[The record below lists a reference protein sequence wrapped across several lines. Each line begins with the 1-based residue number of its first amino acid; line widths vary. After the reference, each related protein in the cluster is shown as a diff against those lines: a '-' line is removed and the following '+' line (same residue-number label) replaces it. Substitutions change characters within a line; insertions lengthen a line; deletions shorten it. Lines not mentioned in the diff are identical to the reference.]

1 MKWARGMEGL
11 RGFGRF
17 AGIIR
22 VLVKH
27 GLGDLADRLFSR
39 TSEKPKGPRDEELLF
54 VSGFPSPRRLRLVLE
69 ELGPSF
75 IKLGQLMSTR
85 ADLFPSEYIEEF
97 EKLQDQ
103 VPPVPYEDI
112 QGVIERELKHPV
124 DTLFAEFDRVSLAAA
139 SVAQVHRVRLVGGED
154 AAIKVIRPGI
164 HKKIRKDIRLMYAIA
179 SRIET
184 VFEAG
189 RIIGVVN
196 LVKEFERTIFRE
208 LDMLIEAGNM
218 EKFAANFK
226 GVGELTVP
234 KVYWDYSSKSV
245 LVMEYIDGVKM
256 DEVAAIRAM
265 GIDPKE
271 VAMIGLRSFSRQLM
285 DFGFFHADPHPGNT
299 LVLADGRVGLVDFG
313 ITGYLDEEMM
323 MHVANLFLGYAE
335 HDYNLVM
342 DALKGAGLV
351 HEDMPDLVDFRR
363 DLKDISEPFY
373 GRSLQNI
380 SVRDVYEQVMQLV
393 LKYRIRLPRNLLLL
407 LKTFIQTEAL
417 GKILGSD
424 ASLLEVTKPY
434 AKRLLLQS
442 YEARKILKNL
452 DRELRDLGHTV
463 KTMPKSIQTILRQT
477 AEGRQRL
484 TLHHSGFES
493 LDSRIEKGVN
503 RLTVG
508 LVISA
513 SLVAAALVL
522 NSTQR
527 LADITVNLFGVKTIP
542 LTALFGLTGYAVATI
557 LGLWLILN
565 IFRSGKL

>member
-1 MKWARGMEGL
+1 MKWSRGMEDL
-11 RGFGRF
+11 KGFGRF
-17 AGIIR
+17 AAIIR

-27 GLGDLADRLFSR
+27 GMGDVVDRLFGR
-39 TSEKPKGPRDEELLF
+39 GGGKPKGPHDEELLF
-54 VSGFPSPRRLRLVLE
+54 AGGFPSPRRLRLVLE

-85 ADLFPSEYIEEF
+85 ADLFPPEYILEF

-103 VPPVPYEDI
+103 VPPVAYADI
-112 QGVIERELKHPV
+112 EGVIERELKQPLSQ
-124 DTLFAEFDRVSLAAA
+124 LFADFDTESLAAA
-139 SVAQVHRVRLVGGED
+139 SVAQVHRAGLFSGEEV
-154 AAIKVIRPGI
+154 AVKLIRPGI
-164 HKKIRKDIRLMYAIA
+164 HKKIRKDIRLMYTVAE
-179 SRIET
+179 RIEK

-189 RIIGVVN
+189 RIVGVVN

-208 LDMLIEAGNM
+208 LDMLIEAGSM
-218 EKFAANFK
+218 EKFAAHFK
-226 GVGELTVP
+226 DGDELYIP
-234 KVYWDYSSKSV
+234 GVYWGHTSKSV

-256 DEVAAIRAM
+256 DAVEAIRAM

-271 VAMIGLRSFSRQLM
+271 IAMIGLRSFSRQLM

-493 LDSRIEKGVN
+493 LDTRIEKGIN

>member
-1 MKWARGMEGL
+1 MKWTKGMEGL

-17 AGIIR
+17 AGIVR
-22 VLVKH
+22 VLIKH
-27 GLGDLADRLFSR
+27 GLGNLVDRLFGRSG
-39 TSEKPKGPRDEELLF
+39 SKPMGPRDEELLF
-54 VSGFPSPRRLRLVLE
+54 VGGFPSPHRLRLVLE

-85 ADLFPSEYIEEF
+85 ADLFPPEYITEF

-112 QGVIERELKHPV
+112 QGVIERELKQPV
-124 DTLFAEFDRVSLAAA
+124 ASLFASFDPASLAAA
-139 SVAQVHRVRLVGGED
+139 SVAQVHRARLLSGED
-154 AAIKVIRPGI
+154 VAIKVIRPGI
-164 HKKIRKDIRLMYAIA
+164 QKKIRKDIRLMYAIA
-179 SRIET
+179 QRIEQ

-189 RIIGVVN
+189 RIIGVIN

-226 GVGELTVP
+226 DVDELYIP
-234 KVYWDYSSKSV
+234 KVYWDTISKSV

-256 DEVAAIRAM
+256 DEVEAIRGM
-265 GIDPKE
+265 NIDPKE
-271 VAMIGLRSFSRQLM
+271 IAMIGLRSFSRQLM
-285 DFGFFHADPHPGNT
+285 DFGFFHGDPHPGNT
-299 LVLADGRVGLVDFG
+299 LVLADGRVSLVDFG

-323 MHVANLFLGYAE
+323 MHIANLFLGYAE
-335 HDYNLVM
+335 HDYNLVL
-342 DALKGAGLV
+342 DALRGAGLI
-351 HEDMPDLVDFRR
+351 HEDELDLESFRR

-407 LKTFIQTEAL
+407 FKTFIQTEAL

-434 AKRLLLQS
+434 AKRLLQRS
-442 YEARKILKNL
+442 YEARKLLKNF
-452 DRELRDLGHTV
+452 DRDIRDLGHTV
-463 KTMPKSIQTILRQT
+463 KAMPKYLQTILRQT

-484 TLHHSGFES
+484 AFHHSGFEG

-527 LADITVNLFGVKTIP
+527 LADITVNLFGIKTIP
-542 LTALFGLTGYAVATI
+542 LTALFGLTGYAVATF
-557 LGLWLILN
+557 LGLWLIIN